1 MFVDWA
7 CVITTERMPQ
17 SWAQGLHRVLPV
29 PTYGLAG
36 MRQYIC
42 TWMCVRIP
50 STYIVLSNM
59 QDWVYG
65 YVCDEIKL
73 FPPTCGHRLQPI
85 DTDPSKYILMCVYI
99 REELL
104 TFTVGI
110 CGLYSQQQLLIDI
123 LIL

>member
-1 MFVDWA
+1 MYVHGCA
-7 CVITTERMPQ
+7 CAFLVHILYCQTCRI
-17 SWAQGLHRVLPV
+17 G
-29 PTYGLAG
+29 
-36 MRQYIC
+36 C
-42 TWMCVRIP
+42 TD
-50 STYIVLSNM
+50 NN
-59 QDWVYG
+59 
-65 YVCDEIKL
+65 VCDEIKL